1 MGYVV
6 VTKKQR
12 GTPEMPTSILT
23 SVPTLP
29 PTRPSGWRSHVASHQ
44 HTPFHSSHGH
54 VCVVQNITCPM
65 GTECNTATGD
75 CQDYRGRMLQP
86 ESVVLECGTR
96 TRCRRRYWQ
105 YHWSER
111 LGHELYFRCHVV
123 WRAIYDTTHNGT
135 SGNHELLSPPRNV
148 DRHIHVGPLG
158 AVVVLSTPWNCGTKT
173 NQTAAS
179 LTVLASSS
187 GVLYTPVG
195 DFTPL
200 ASNPGQQRFPIGTRT
215 FFFRRH
221 VRGSIHSCCHEWLW
235 QSKLWSMFDRRK
247 ATQKVSRLK
256 TPNAK
261 IPPMSLRR
269 FPSSHPHVHR
279 RKSPTNTCTLEPR
292 NMFCRN
298 LVAIK
303 KRRATA
309 AKHTVVLLLQ
319 PHLGGPQMSDKNRT
333 RLHMPLANIVD
344 PSRIDHEIRFC
355 VLPLLGR
362 FFDNTMYEGSL

>member
-65 GTECNTATGD
+65 RTECNTATGD

-86 ESVVLECGTR
+86 ESVVLERGTR

-200 ASNPGQQRFPIGTRT
+200 ASNSGQQRFPIGTRT
-215 FFFRRH
+215 FFFDGMFEARFIRVVMNDCDNRSFDQCLIAARLRKKSH
-221 VRGSIHSCCHEWLW
+221 GLKRPTPRSHQCPYEDSHQATHTSTDAKVQPIRAR
-235 QSKLWSMFDRRK
+235 WS
-247 ATQKVSRLK
+247 QG
-256 TPNAK
+256 
-261 IPPMSLRR
+261 
-269 FPSSHPHVHR
+269 
-279 RKSPTNTCTLEPR
+279 TCPAET
-292 NMFCRN
+292 
-298 LVAIK
+298 
-303 KRRATA
+303 
-309 AKHTVVLLLQ
+309 LLQ
-319 PHLGGPQMSDKNRT
+319 
-333 RLHMPLANIVD
+333 
-344 PSRIDHEIRFC
+344 
-355 VLPLLGR
+355 
-362 FFDNTMYEGSL
+362 